1 MLFSFLCNYIIII
14 MVKKMSKG
22 KIYKIDNNSSR
33 RTNRK
38 YTYDKDDLITFGISI
53 LVYAI
58 VLVLASNLFRGIY
71 VENFFYAIIAAL
83 ILSLLNSTIKPILIY
98 WTLPLSVL
106 TFGIAYPV
114 VNMIILKLCDI
125 LMGNAFGVS
134 GFFSTFIIAIFISGM
149 RMLLD
154 QMITMKVGKRK

>member
-33 RTNRK
+33 RTNGK

-125 LMGNAFGVS
+125 LMGSAFGVS

>member
-1 MLFSFLCNYIIII
+1 
-14 MVKKMSKG
+14 MSKG
-22 KIYKIDNNSSR
+22 KIYKINNEKDR
-33 RTNRK
+33 NNIK
-38 YTYDKDDLITFGISI
+38 YTCEKDDLIAFGVGII
-53 LVYAI
+53 VYAI
-58 VLVLASNLFRGIY
+58 VLLLASSLFRGIY

-98 WTLPLSVL
+98 WTLPLSIV
-106 TFGIAYPV
+106 TFGIAYPI

-154 QMITMKVGKRK
+154 QMITMKVGKKR

>member
-22 KIYKIDNNSSR
+22 NIYKIDNNSSR
-33 RTNRK
+33 RTNGK